1 MPLLR
6 ISSDMSERT
15 RIGRLAER
23 GVTDTEQIYAILD
36 EGFVCHVGFSL
47 DGQTYVLPMAYGREC
62 DQLFLHGSVLSR
74 LAMLLAESVPLSVTV
89 TLVDGLVLARSA
101 FHHSVNY
108 RCVVVLGR
116 ARMLTSAADKMK
128 ALRCI
133 TNHVVPNR
141 WAEVRPPNA
150 EEMAATTVLA
160 LPLDELSAKVRKG
173 PPKDDAADMNLPV
186 WAGVLP
192 LHTRVAEP
200 LAYGEMN
207 PGVTPFDPRRLT
219 RFTS

>member
-1 MPLLR
+1 
-6 ISSDMSERT
+6 MSERT
-15 RIGRLAER
+15 RIGRLPER
-23 GVTDTEQIYAILD
+23 AVTDKKQIYAILD
-36 EGFVCHVGFSL
+36 EGFVCHVGFAL
-47 DGQTYVLPMAYGREC
+47 DGQPYVMPMAYGREG

-74 LAMLLAESVPLSVTV
+74 LAMSLAEGIPVSVTV

-108 RCVVVLGR
+108 RCVVVLGKAR
-116 ARMLTSAADKMK
+116 ALASQADKMK

-141 WAEVRPPNA
+141 WAEVRPPNE

-173 PPKDDAADMNLPV
+173 PPKDDADDMALPV

-192 LHTRVAEP
+192 LRTQFGEPVADGEP
-200 LAYGEMN
+200 GAYFVM
-207 PGVTPFDPRRLT
+207 PAFLKSPALK
-219 RFTS
+219 

>member
-1 MPLLR
+1 MNP
-6 ISSDMSERT
+6 RT
-15 RIGRLAER
+15 GIGRLPER
-23 GVTDTEQIYAILD
+23 GVTDIEQIYAILD
-36 EGFVCHVGFSL
+36 EGFVCHVGFTL
-47 DGQTYVLPMAYGREC
+47 EGQPYVMPMAYGREG

-74 LAMLLAESVPLSVTV
+74 LAMSLADGVPVSVTV

-101 FHHSVNY
+101 FHHSINY

-116 ARMLTSAADKMK
+116 ARALTAQADKMK

-133 TNHVVPNR
+133 TNHAVPNR

-160 LPLDELSAKVRKG
+160 LPLEEMSAKVRKG
-173 PPKDDAADMNLPV
+173 PPRDDAEDMELPV

-192 LHTRVAEP
+192 MQTRLGDPVAD
-200 LAYGEMN
+200 GELL
-207 PGVTPFDPRRLT
+207 PGVAAFDPGRLT

>member
-1 MPLLR
+1 MTP
-6 ISSDMSERT
+6 RT
-15 RIGRLAER
+15 RIDRHPER
-23 GVTDTEQIYAILD
+23 GVADLERIHAILD
-36 EGFVCHVGFSL
+36 EGIVCHVGFTL
-47 DGQTYVLPMAYGREC
+47 DGQPYVMPMAYGREG
-62 DQLFLHGSVLSR
+62 DQLFLHGSILSR
-74 LAMLLAESVPLSVTV
+74 LATSLAEGVPISVTV

-101 FHHSVNY
+101 FHHSLNY

-116 ARMLTSAADKMK
+116 ARLLTTQADRMK

-150 EEMAATTVLA
+150 DEMAVTTVLA
-160 LPLDELSAKVRKG
+160 LPLSEMSAKMRVG
-173 PPKDDAADMNLPV
+173 PPKDDADDMSLPV

-192 LHTRVAEP
+192 LHTRLGEPVAD
-200 LAYGEMN
+200 GQ
-207 PGVTPFDPRRLT
+207 PGAQAFDPGRLT